1 MRAGEFH
8 AVTTDKVI
16 LGLAHRGCRVLGFAR
31 ELLRDHPQLDKS
43 VHRGLLFPPADD
55 RGDRGS
61 IRSMAAAYGARGSR
75 TQAIFC
81 TGRPKILPFSPAW
94 DAGLSA

>member
-43 VHRGLLFPPADD
+43 VHRGLLVLPVDD

-61 IRSMAAAYGARGSR
+61 IRSMGAAYGARGDAA
-75 TQAIFC
+75 QAIFYA
-81 TGRPKILPFSPAW
+81 GLPKILPPAPPG